1 MKSDQGYMHSTTHL
15 SGWREAKDGKVYT
28 EVTNVPGRRLLEP
41 GITKLVEFD
50 QRSSRGTE
58 DGVV

>member
-1 MKSDQGYMHSTTHL
+1 MHSTTHL